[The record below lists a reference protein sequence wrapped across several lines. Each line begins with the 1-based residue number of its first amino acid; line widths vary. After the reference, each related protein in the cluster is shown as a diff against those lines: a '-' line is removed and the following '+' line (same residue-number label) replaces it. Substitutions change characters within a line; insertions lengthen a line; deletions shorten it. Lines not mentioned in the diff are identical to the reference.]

1 MKRAPPRASRRL
13 QRAPGSGPLASLS
26 SRALTSAPAA
36 SGAASRGGGGN
47 GKFLLRLAWRNLSRH
62 RRRTV
67 ITTVALAVS
76 VAVLIFMDSMLGG
89 IDQESQRNLVWYE
102 TGSGK
107 MVTHAQLEDLDQ
119 VALKHELV
127 DYLPLT
133 EALSAR
139 GIANTPRVGFV
150 GELFFGEGSLPIR
163 LIGIDPDTDED
174 VYRLRDSLLPD
185 SSYLEA
191 GIPGLILGSWT
202 TDDLGLSLGDFV
214 EVRTR
219 TRHGAMQVLELE
231 LVGILLSP
239 NPTINRGV
247 GYLPLDVAQYDLE
260 MEGVTEISL
269 GALPSGLGRPIA
281 VPTGAFLNREIER
294 LNAELGARFP
304 NAAAVGWPQLARDYL
319 ALMESK
325 SSSNAMLLFLI
336 LLIAAV
342 GISNTMLIAVYE
354 RIREFGMMRALGMDD
369 AAIRATMVFEAG
381 IIGLLGSMAGLVVGA
396 AATFWLVNWG
406 IDVSGLYGDVSIGYR
421 VTGEFRGAWNPGTLA
436 TSVVFG
442 VLASMAIALLPARRA
457 LRLDVVQCLRHE

>member
-1 MKRAPPRASRRL
+1 M
-13 QRAPGSGPLASLS
+13 ASLS
-26 SRALTSAPAA
+26 PSALTAAPA
-36 SGAASRGGGGN
+36 SPGAPARGRGDGR
-47 GKFLLRLAWRNLSRH
+47 FLLRLAWRNLSRH
-62 RRRTV
+62 RRRTA
-67 ITTVALAVS
+67 ITTVALAFG

-107 MVTHAQLEDLDQ
+107 VVTHAQLEDLDQ

-127 DYLPLT
+127 DYLPLM

-139 GIANTPRVGFV
+139 GIANTPRIAFV

-163 LIGIDPDTDED
+163 LIGIDPETDHEVFRLQDT
-174 VYRLRDSLLPD
+174 LLPGG
-185 SSYLEA
+185 SYLEA
-191 GIPGLILGSWT
+191 GVPGLILGSWT

-214 EVRTR
+214 DVRTR

-269 GALPSGLGRPIA
+269 GALPSGLGRA
-281 VPTGAFLNREIER
+281 LATPTGAFLSREIER
-294 LNAELGARFP
+294 LNAELEARFP
-304 NAAAVGWPQLARDYL
+304 SVAAVGWPRLARDYL

-325 SSSNAMLLFLI
+325 SASNAMLLFLI

-369 AAIRATMVFEAG
+369 AAIRTTMVLEAG
-381 IIGLLGSMAGLVVGA
+381 IIGLLGSLVGLVVGA

-421 VTGEFRGAWNPGTLA
+421 VTGEFRGAWNPGTMA

>member
-1 MKRAPPRASRRL
+1 M
-13 QRAPGSGPLASLS
+13 ASLS
-26 SRALTSAPAA
+26 SHTLTAAPAA
-36 SGAASRGGGGN
+36 PEKSSPGRGDT
-47 GKFLLRLAWRNLSRH
+47 KFLLRLAWRNLSRH

-67 ITTVALAVS
+67 ITTVALAFS

-107 MVTHAQLEDLDQ
+107 VVTSAQLEDLDQ
-119 VALKHELV
+119 VALKHEVV
-127 DYLPLT
+127 DYVPIT
-133 EALSAR
+133 NALSER
-139 GIANTPRVGFV
+139 GIANTPRISFI

-163 LIGIDPDTDED
+163 FIAIDPGTDEA
-174 VYRLRDSLLPD
+174 VFRLRDALLPGG
-185 SSYLEA
+185 SYVET
-191 GIPGLILGSWT
+191 GMPGLILGSWT
-202 TDDLGLSLGDFV
+202 TDDLGLSVGDFV

-231 LVGILLSP
+231 LVGILLSA

-247 GYLPLDVAQYDLE
+247 GYLPLDIAQYDLE
-260 MEGVTEISL
+260 MEGVTEIAL
-269 GALPSGLGRPIA
+269 GALPSVLGRPQA
-281 VPTGAFLNREIER
+281 VPGGAFLRREIER
-294 LNAELGARFP
+294 LNTQLGARFSGV
-304 NAAAVGWPQLARDYL
+304 AAVGWPQIARDYL
-319 ALMESK
+319 ALVESK

-369 AAIRATMVFEAG
+369 AAIRTTMVFEAG
-381 IIGLLGSMAGLVVGA
+381 IIGLLGSSAGLVLGA

-406 IDVSGLYGDVSIGYR
+406 IDMSGLYGDVSVGYR
-421 VTGEFRGAWNPGTLA
+421 VTGEFRGAWNPGTMA
-436 TSVVFG
+436 TAVVFG

>member
-1 MKRAPPRASRRL
+1 MTSM
-13 QRAPGSGPLASLS
+13 ASLPS
-26 SRALTSAPAA
+26 NTLTAAPVAPRNT
-36 SGAASRGGGGN
+36 SRGRGDA
-47 GKFLLRLAWRNLSRH
+47 KFLLRLAWRNLSRH

-67 ITTVALAVS
+67 ITTVALAFS
-76 VAVLIFMDSMLGG
+76 VAVLIFMDSMLSG

-107 MVTHAQLEDLDQ
+107 VVTRAQFEDLDQ
-119 VALKHELV
+119 VALKYELV

-133 EALSAR
+133 EALSAL
-139 GIANTPRVGFV
+139 GIANTPRIGFL

-163 LIGIDPDTDED
+163 LVGIDPDSDGE
-174 VYRLRDSLLPD
+174 VFRLRDALLAG
-185 SSYLEA
+185 SSYLET
-191 GIPGLILGSWT
+191 GTPGLILGAWT

-239 NPTINRGV
+239 NPTVNRGI
-247 GYLPLDVAQYDLE
+247 GYLPLDIAQYDLE
-260 MEGVTEISL
+260 MEGVTEIAL
-269 GALPSGLGRPIA
+269 GALPAGFGRPVA
-281 VPTGAFLNREIER
+281 VPTGAFLSRAIER
-294 LNAELGARFP
+294 LNAELGTRYP
-304 NAAAVGWPQLARDYL
+304 GVAAVGWPRLAGDYL
-319 ALMESK
+319 ALRESK
-325 SSSNAMLLFLI
+325 SSSNGMLLFLI
-336 LLIAAV
+336 FLIAAV
-342 GISNTMLIAVYE
+342 GISNTMLIAAYE

-381 IIGLLGSMAGLVVGA
+381 IIGLLGASAGLVLGA

-406 IDVSGLYGDVSIGYR
+406 IDVSGLYGHASIGYR
-421 VTGEFRGAWNPGTLA
+421 VTGEFRGAWSPVTMA
-436 TSVVFG
+436 TAVVFG